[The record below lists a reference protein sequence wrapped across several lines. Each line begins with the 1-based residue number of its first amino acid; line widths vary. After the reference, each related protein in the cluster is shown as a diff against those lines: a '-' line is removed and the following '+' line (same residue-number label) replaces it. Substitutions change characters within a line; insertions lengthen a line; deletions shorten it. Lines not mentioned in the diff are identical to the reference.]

1 MSLTISKSVCIEVA
15 HHFPGHP
22 IKGNARI
29 HGHSIWVTVSAT
41 RDDEIID
48 GVVLD
53 FGVFENQV
61 RTIAGLL
68 DHQFLNDVP
77 HLGAPT
83 LENIATFIG
92 RRMATVA
99 PLRTVSVK
107 VERPSLGQVAE
118 WTP

>member
-1 MSLTISKSVCIEVA
+1 MPITISKSVCIEVA
-15 HHFPGHP
+15 HNFPGHP

-41 RDDEIID
+41 RDDPII
-48 GVVLD
+48 GGMVMD
-53 FGVFENQV
+53 FGVFDTQV

-77 HLGAPT
+77 DLGAPT
-83 LENIATFIG
+83 LENIATYIG
-92 RRMATVA
+92 TRMAIVA
-99 PLRTVSVK
+99 PLRTTSVK
-107 VERPSLGQVAE
+107 VERPSLGQIAE